1 MSGPF
6 TIIFDFSCPYCYLA
20 WNYFK
25 ALKRSE
31 PIEDEWF
38 SWEIH
43 PEVPKTGSPL
53 QAVVQVADME
63 ERRQRLN
70 GLGEPVGVRPGEK
83 VFVPNTRLALCALE
97 FAQEQQKQHAWI
109 DAVYQASFV
118 DQKNI
123 GDLDVLLDIAREINL
138 DAAELRQALESE
150 KYLPLLLEHDR
161 QCMQQKIEWV
171 PTVLHGGNIVIE
183 GAFSY
188 AEFVAAMR
196 GKALLDQATVS

>member
-1 MSGPF
+1 MTKPLK
-6 TIIFDFSCPYCYLA
+6 IIFDFSCPYCYLA
-20 WNYFK
+20 WSYFK
-25 ALKRSE
+25 ALKQSE
-31 PIEDEWF
+31 SLADEWF

-43 PEVPKTGSPL
+43 PEVPKSGSPL
-53 QAVVQVADME
+53 QEVVQVADME

-171 PTVLHGGNIVIE
+171 PTVLHGGNIVIQ

-196 GKALLDQATVS
+196 GMALSDQAAVR

>member
-83 VFVPNTRLALCALE
+83 LFIRPVLPTRRISVTWTCC
-97 FAQEQQKQHAWI
+97 WI
-109 DAVYQASFV
+109 
-118 DQKNI
+118 
-123 GDLDVLLDIAREINL
+123 
-138 DAAELRQALESE
+138 
-150 KYLPLLLEHDR
+150 LP
-161 QCMQQKIEWV
+161 
-171 PTVLHGGNIVIE
+171 
-183 GAFSY
+183 
-188 AEFVAAMR
+188 
-196 GKALLDQATVS
+196 GK

>member
-1 MSGPF
+1 MTKPLK
-6 TIIFDFSCPYCYLA
+6 IIFDFSCPYCYLA
-20 WNYFK
+20 WSYFK
-25 ALKRSE
+25 ALKQTESLA
-31 PIEDEWF
+31 DEWF

-43 PEVPKTGSPL
+43 PEVPKSGSPL
-53 QAVVQVADME
+53 QEVVQVADME

-171 PTVLHGGNIVIE
+171 PTVLHGGNIVIQ

-196 GKALLDQATVS
+196 GMALSDQAAVR

>member
-1 MSGPF
+1 MTKPLK
-6 TIIFDFSCPYCYLA
+6 IIFDFSCPYCYLA
-20 WNYFK
+20 WSYFK
-25 ALKRSE
+25 ALKQSE
-31 PIEDEWF
+31 SIADEWF

-43 PEVPKTGSPL
+43 PEVPKSGSPL
-53 QAVVQVADME
+53 QEVVQVADME

-196 GKALLDQATVS
+196 GMALSDQAAGR

>member
-1 MSGPF
+1 MTKPLK
-6 TIIFDFSCPYCYLA
+6 IIFDFSCPYCYLA
-20 WNYFK
+20 WSYFK
-25 ALKRSE
+25 ALKQTESLA
-31 PIEDEWF
+31 DEWF

-53 QAVVQVADME
+53 QDVVQVADMA

-70 GLGEPVGVRPGEK
+70 GMGEPVGVKPGEK

-97 FAQEQQKQHAWI
+97 FAREQQKQHAWI

-118 DQKNI
+118 GQKNI
-123 GDLDVLLDIAREINL
+123 GDIDVLLDIAHEINL
-138 DAAELRQALESE
+138 DAMALRQALESE

-161 QCMQQKIEWV
+161 WCMEQKIEWV
-171 PTVLHGGNIVIE
+171 PTVLDGEKRVIE
-183 GAFSY
+183 GTFTY

-196 GKALLDQATVS
+196 EKVLNHQG

>member
-1 MSGPF
+1 MTKPLK
-6 TIIFDFSCPYCYLA
+6 IIFDFSCPYCYLA
-20 WNYFK
+20 WSYFK
-25 ALKRSE
+25 ALKQSE
-31 PIEDEWF
+31 SLAVEWF

-43 PEVPKTGSPL
+43 PEVPKSGSPL
-53 QAVVQVADME
+53 QEVVQVADME

-171 PTVLHGGNIVIE
+171 PTVLHGGNIVIQ

-196 GKALLDQATVS
+196 GMALSDQAAVR

>member
-1 MSGPF
+1 MTKPLK
-6 TIIFDFSCPYCYLA
+6 IIFDFSCPYCYLA
-20 WNYFK
+20 WSYFK
-25 ALKRSE
+25 ALKQTESLA
-31 PIEDEWF
+31 DEWF

-53 QAVVQVADME
+53 QEVVQVADMA

-70 GLGEPVGVRPGEK
+70 GLGEPVGVKPGEK

-97 FAQEQQKQHAWI
+97 FAREQQKQHAWI

-118 DQKNI
+118 GQKNI
-123 GDLDVLLDIAREINL
+123 GDIDVLLDIAHEINL
-138 DAAELRQALESE
+138 DAMALRQALESE

-161 QCMQQKIEWV
+161 WCMEQKIEWV
-171 PTVLHGGNIVIE
+171 PTVLDGEKRVIE
-183 GAFSY
+183 GTFTY

-196 GKALLDQATVS
+196 EKVLKRQD

>member
-1 MSGPF
+1 MTKPLK
-6 TIIFDFSCPYCYLA
+6 IIFDFSCPYCYLA
-20 WNYFK
+20 WSYFK
-25 ALKRSE
+25 ALKQSE
-31 PIEDEWF
+31 SLADEWF

-43 PEVPKTGSPL
+43 PEVPKSGSPL
-53 QAVVQVADME
+53 QEVVQVADMA

-70 GLGEPVGVRPGEK
+70 GLGEPVGVKPGEK

-97 FAQEQQKQHAWI
+97 FAREQQKQHAWI

-118 DQKNI
+118 GQKNI
-123 GDLDVLLDIAREINL
+123 GDIDVLLDIAREINL

-196 GKALLDQATVS
+196 GKALSDQATVS

>member
-1 MSGPF
+1 MTKPLK
-6 TIIFDFSCPYCYLA
+6 IIFDFSCPYCYLA
-20 WNYFK
+20 WSYFK
-25 ALKRSE
+25 ALKQSE
-31 PIEDEWF
+31 SIADEWF

-43 PEVPKTGSPL
+43 PEVPKSGSPL
-53 QAVVQVADME
+53 QEVVQVADME

-171 PTVLHGGNIVIE
+171 PTVLHGGNIVIQ

-196 GKALLDQATVS
+196 GMALSDQAAVR

>member
-1 MSGPF
+1 MTKPLK
-6 TIIFDFSCPYCYLA
+6 IIFDFSCPYCYLA
-20 WNYFK
+20 WSYFK
-25 ALKRSE
+25 ALKQSE
-31 PIEDEWF
+31 PLADEWF

-43 PEVPKTGSPL
+43 PEVPKCGSPL
-53 QAVVQVADME
+53 QEVVQVADME

-118 DQKNI
+118 DQKNS

-196 GKALLDQATVS
+196 GMALSDQAAGR